1 MYISGLRKVF
11 VNSHFCN
18 LFGYQ
23 IKKKNPKNK
32 KQKQKQK
39 NETKQTKKKIIIHT
53 SSFQNLSVYM
63 SHMTRFRLSDVV
75 NIKYLWSFGVG
86 EIQKD

>member
-23 IKKKNPKNK
+23 IKKKIQKTKNK
-32 KQKQKQK
+32 NRNKKKETNQTNKQK
-39 NETKQTKKKIIIHT
+39 NHYSYIFFSE
-53 SSFQNLSVYM
+53 SLSLHVPY
-63 SHMTRFRLSDVV
+63 DKV
-75 NIKYLWSFGVG
+75 
-86 EIQKD
+86 

>member
-23 IKKKNPKNK
+23 IKKKIQKTKNK
-32 KQKQKQK
+32 NRNKKMKP
-39 NETKQTKKKIIIHT
+39 NNKKKIIIHT

>member
-39 NETKQTKKKIIIHT
+39 KWNQTKKKNHYSYIFF
-53 SSFQNLSVYM
+53 SESLSLHVPY
-63 SHMTRFRLSDVV
+63 DKV
-75 NIKYLWSFGVG
+75 
-86 EIQKD
+86 